1 MQTWWGSDWN
11 LALPLECQLGG
22 IGGSPR
28 RLGEEDSKAKS
39 GSLGK
44 NAVINEWHLPRV
56 QEEAAAI
63 CTACVCRPH

>member
-22 IGGSPR
+22 IGRSPG
-28 RLGEEDSKAKS
+28 RLDEEDSKAKS

-44 NAVINEWHLPRV
+44 KAVINECHLPRA
-56 QEEAAAI
+56 QEAAAI